1 MIYPFLAPWNQNL
14 NTNFMQ
20 MLFCFLFQKINF
32 VNIPQAHYHMCFIGG
47 ANVAP
52 TSHVCRVISDCRK
65 FWLESVRGR
74 QHLQDMGLD
83 GRTTKNRYSGI
94 GMVGVNW
101 IHPAQNR
108 DLWQALVYSVELSGS
123 MKDVVFLD

>member
-1 MIYPFLAPWNQNL
+1 
-14 NTNFMQ
+14 
-20 MLFCFLFQKINF
+20 
-32 VNIPQAHYHMCFIGG
+32 
-47 ANVAP
+47 
-52 TSHVCRVISDCRK
+52 
-65 FWLESVRGR
+65 
-74 QHLQDMGLD
+74 MGLD

-101 IHPAQNR
+101 IHPAKNS